1 MAGIENIGE
10 KMGNWGEGGG
20 VNLRDFVVAL
30 GKQ

>member
-10 KMGNWGEGGG
+10 KMGNWGEGG